1 MIVQPSKVEGKQRK
15 NFVPLL
21 PTAGSVSKPS
31 FIYKGLSLGIAISVI
46 CAWTG
51 TAFTEFTTVMH
62 IIGTIGMERPAHTIY
77 RILWIAPDQNDKF
90 RFYPLLFAFR
100 HFWFPLIG
108 KNSPHKKVNYPLR
121 ASRLVIFLSSSNAP
135 SVMLVISKPENKFPS
150 SALEDHLHLDSKT
163 NGNTSAK

>member
-1 MIVQPSKVEGKQRK
+1 MFEKSKVEGKQRK

-31 FIYKGLSLGIAISVI
+31 FIYKGLSLGIAISVT

-51 TAFTEFTTVMH
+51 TAFMEFTTIMH

-108 KNSPHKKVNYPLR
+108 KN
-121 ASRLVIFLSSSNAP
+121 
-135 SVMLVISKPENKFPS
+135 
-150 SALEDHLHLDSKT
+150 
-163 NGNTSAK
+163 

>member
-1 MIVQPSKVEGKQRK
+1 M
-15 NFVPLL
+15 
-21 PTAGSVSKPS
+21 
-31 FIYKGLSLGIAISVI
+31 
-46 CAWTG
+46 
-51 TAFTEFTTVMH
+51 EFTTVMH

-108 KNSPHKKVNYPLR
+108 QNWSHKKVNYPLR

-135 SVMLVISKPENKFPS
+135 SVMLVISKPDKKFPS
-150 SALEDHLHLDSKT
+150 SAL
-163 NGNTSAK
+163 